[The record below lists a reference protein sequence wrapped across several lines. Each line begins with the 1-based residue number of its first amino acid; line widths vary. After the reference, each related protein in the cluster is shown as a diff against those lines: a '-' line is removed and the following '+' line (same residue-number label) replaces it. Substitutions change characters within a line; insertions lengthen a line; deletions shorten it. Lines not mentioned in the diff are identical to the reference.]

1 MDGREGVGS
10 LIVQALPSPK
20 KMSKITYLGTKS
32 AFLNPLKVPIFAYL
46 VLPVGIML
54 KETLLKFFKLEGLIN
69 NLTGYIETRIE
80 LVKYELKEDIARA
93 MAKIAIVMV
102 IALFFTLFL
111 LFISITAAY
120 VLAKWV
126 GVYGGFGIIAGVY
139 LALLLVVVFFRD
151 AISHKIESEIKKT
164 LRHKK
169 HQHHEDDGNG

>member
-1 MDGREGVGS
+1 
-10 LIVQALPSPK
+10 
-20 KMSKITYLGTKS
+20 
-32 AFLNPLKVPIFAYL
+32 
-46 VLPVGIML
+46 ML

-69 NLTGYIETRIE
+69 NLTGYIETRLE

-111 LFISITAAY
+111 LFISVTAAY
-120 VLAKWV
+120 LLAELV
-126 GVYGGFGIIAGVY
+126 GVYGGFGIVAGVY
-139 LALLLVVVFFRD
+139 LVLLLVVIFFREP
-151 AISHKIESEIKKT
+151 ISHKIELEIKKT